1 MLELSHLVK
10 TFHPGTVNERRAIR
24 DLSLTVPEGQF
35 VTVIGGNGAGKST
48 LLNLIS
54 GALFPD
60 SGSVR
65 LDGQDVTFLPEH
77 RRARDIGRL
86 FQDPLMG
93 TAPNMTLE
101 ENLSLAYLRGS
112 HRTFAPAP
120 SRKNEAFFRE
130 KLRSLDLGLE
140 DRLKTRV
147 GLLSGGQRQA
157 LTLLMAT
164 VATPRLLLLD
174 EHTAALDPATADKVL
189 ALTDRIVR
197 ENRITTLMITHN
209 MASALALGDRTL
221 MLEQGE
227 ILLDV
232 SGEERA
238 SMTVDALLERF
249 QHQSG
254 AQLVNDRLL
263 LSRG

>member
-65 LDGQDVTFLPEH
+65 LDGQDVTFQPEFK
-77 RRARDIGRL
+77 RAK
-86 FQDPLMG
+86 
-93 TAPNMTLE
+93 A
-101 ENLSLAYLRGS
+101 
-112 HRTFAPAP
+112 FAAAS

-174 EHTAALDPATADKVL
+174 EHTAALDPVTADKVL

-263 LSRG
+263 LNRG